1 MNLFGG
7 ISAGLMPMLLLL
19 MIMPLSTDG
28 RKFEITVTADEHAF
42 KKGLLMKTNTITV
55 QVHGSNKV
63 EDLKKTIMAKLNK
76 KGQTKYGSD
85 PKRLTLQHGK
95 DDEILR
101 DGQIIGY
108 YRIKNGDI
116 VRLSIGEFQIVV
128 RYEIENDV
136 KNYTIWV
143 KSEETVSILKKKIKN
158 ESGIKPEE
166 QILKCN
172 TTNGPLLE
180 DKKALKDYG
189 IGNGT
194 TTIILSIEFEVV
206 VEYLPDKSWKKY
218 PIMVKRTDTLATL
231 KDKIREKYTKDR
243 LKIGSGYGIIQL
255 VKAFKTKKREPA
267 EDMRL
272 NDVELWDE
280 GDGQKTM
287 DQCGIKE
294 GSIVPVFYAQVL

>member
-76 KGQTKYGSD
+76 KGQTKIESD
-85 PKRLTLQHGK
+85 PKRLTLQYGEN
-95 DDEILR
+95 DEILR
-101 DGQIIGY
+101 DVQIIGY

-116 VRLSIGEFQIVV
+116 VNLSICEFQIVV
-128 RYEIENDV
+128 RYEIENEV

-158 ESGIKPEE
+158 VSGIEPDD
-166 QILKCN
+166 QILKCDN
-172 TTNGPLLE
+172 TNGPLLE

-194 TTIILSIEFEVV
+194 TFILSSVFEVV
-206 VEYLPDKSWKKY
+206 VEYLPDKHREKCR
-218 PIMVKRTDTLATL
+218 IMVKRTNTLATL
-231 KDKIREKYTKDR
+231 KAKIREKYTKDQ

-255 VKAFKTKKREPA
+255 VKAFKTEKREPA
-267 EDMRL
+267 EDMSL

>member
-19 MIMPLSTDG
+19 TTMPLSTDG
-28 RKFEITVTADEHAF
+28 KKFENTVTADEHAF
-42 KKGLLMKTNTITV
+42 KKGLLMKTDTITV

-76 KGQTKYGSD
+76 KGQTKIESD
-85 PKRLTLQHGK
+85 PKRLTLQYGEN
-95 DDEILR
+95 DEILR
-101 DGQIIGY
+101 DVQIIGY

-143 KSEETVSILKKKIKN
+143 KSEEIVAILKKKIKN
-158 ESGIKPEE
+158 VSGIEPDD
-166 QILKCN
+166 QILKCDN
-172 TTNGPLLE
+172 TNGPLLE
-180 DKKALKDYG
+180 EKKALKDYG

-194 TTIILSIEFEVV
+194 TFILSSVFEVV
-206 VEYLPDKSWKKY
+206 VEYLPDKHREKCR
-218 PIMVKRTDTLATL
+218 IMVKRTNTLATL
-231 KDKIREKYTKDR
+231 KAKIREKYTKDR
-243 LKIGSGYGIIQL
+243 LNIGSGYGIIQL
-255 VKAFKTKKREPA
+255 VKAFKTEKREPA
-267 EDMRL
+267 EDMSL